1 MREKDGIERNKEQ
14 QQVLK
19 IPAQLLQHSES
30 VELDLEEDTNGM
42 GIILGRNSRCV
53 SVATFSFAP
62 EGRKEKKR

>member
-1 MREKDGIERNKEQ
+1 MREKDEIERNNEQ
-14 QQVLK
+14 QQYLK
-19 IPAQLLQHSES
+19 IPAQLLKHSES
-30 VELDLEEDTNGM
+30 VELDLEMDANGM